1 MTEIATI
8 FIFPESSTPI
18 PHESLNSASKSKFN
32 LLPFK
37 MSYTGEDNEG
47 GMKEIPS
54 SDKSEDLPPWT
65 RKQLITLI
73 SMCSVNV
80 FSAMYYSLLAPFFTQ
95 EVNCY
100 FIMVQSPIGL

>member
-8 FIFPESSTPI
+8 FIFPESPTPT

-32 LLPFK
+32 LLPFS

-47 GMKEIPS
+47 EMKEIPS

-95 EVNCY
+95 EVKCY
-100 FIMVQSPIGL
+100 FIMVLTPIGL